1 MKGFQR
7 SLLEFLAFLTVL
19 IERTG
24 AARDCLGADGR
35 GTCRSRVRTAAP
47 RRLLDRKFAVK
58 PGGGAPTD
66 PLKWEGGAVPDHKTR
81 HRTGW
86 FAILSFHHLILRTL
100 ISERNLE
107 GLQPL

>member
-1 MKGFQR
+1 MEEFQR

-47 RRLLDRKFAVK
+47 RRLLHRKFAVK
-58 PGGGAPTD
+58 PGGVAPTAPWSGKEERFPIIIFD
-66 PLKWEGGAVPDHKTR
+66 
-81 HRTGW
+81 
-86 FAILSFHHLILRTL
+86 TL
-100 ISERNLE
+100 TE
-107 GLQPL
+107 